1 MIEQS
6 LVDKPG
12 SLISIGIDHRHL
24 REIDCSLAIVG
35 GLAASAEC
43 GGKSIHLP
51 RMWHQKVL
59 HSVCFSWQQN
69 YYCQQRQA
77 GWANEQSTSLRCLWH
92 QYMSN
97 PTSILKT
104 RIIQSNNH
112 LAVVRHQLDIV
123 KTVEKQLLKL
133 TTNSFTH
140 G

>member
-1 MIEQS
+1 MFT
-6 LVDKPG
+6 
-12 SLISIGIDHRHL
+12 HRHL

-77 GWANEQSTSLRCLWH
+77 GWANEQSTSLRCLWFEI
-92 QYMSN
+92 
-97 PTSILKT
+97 TSGQANLEWLKLHFNCVWNSALNILKT
-104 RIIQSNNH
+104 QLYSSM
-112 LAVVRHQLDIV
+112 HQECI
-123 KTVEKQLLKL
+123 EKMPIYFIG
-133 TTNSFTH
+133 NR
-140 G
+140 